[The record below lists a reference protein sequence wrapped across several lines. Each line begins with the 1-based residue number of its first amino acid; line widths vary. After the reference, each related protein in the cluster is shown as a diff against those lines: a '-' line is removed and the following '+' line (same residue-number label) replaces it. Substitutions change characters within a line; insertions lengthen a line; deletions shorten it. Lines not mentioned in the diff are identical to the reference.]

1 MMSSIRRTRLLKEL
15 VLLNS
20 LNLNEK
26 DNQNIKIKMLSDFD
40 FNSDIGKLLF
50 EIVGPEGTPFEGQR
64 LKLEMKVTDR
74 YMR

>member
-1 MMSSIRRTRLLKEL
+1 
-15 VLLNS
+15 
-20 LNLNEK
+20 
-26 DNQNIKIKMLSDFD
+26 MLSDFD